1 MQATIPNSTPSPIAR
16 SAGALR
22 QLGSAVYDG
31 LLIGAVLMVATF
43 IVLRLLGSDPMTS
56 KAGMLALAVHRAILL
71 AALAAYFGH
80 GWTRRGQTLGMKA
93 WKTVIIRSDGQ
104 PMRWRAAFLRLAVAA
119 PLWLAAFTG
128 MIWYMPSRQPLV
140 LLLMVPQVVSL
151 LMLLTPL
158 NRTLPDL
165 VSGTRI
171 VRD

>member
-1 MQATIPNSTPSPIAR
+1 MQGTIPASTPPQIAR

-56 KAGMLALAVHRAILL
+56 KVGMLGLALHRAVLL
-71 AALAAYFGH
+71 TALAAYFGH

-93 WKTVIIRSDGQ
+93 WKIVIIRRDGQ
-104 PMRWRAAFLRLAVAA
+104 PMRWRSAFLRLAAAA
-119 PLWLAAFTG
+119 PLWLVAFTG

-140 LLLMVPQVVSL
+140 LLLIVPQALSL

-171 VRD
+171 IRE